1 MKHSEPSQDTTQ
13 DGAEQL
19 DGSTPQPSA
28 IAPPD
33 ESVME
38 DEAIAREPNLSGGQ
52 RKWLMIV
59 AAIALLITA
68 GLGWRWWQGRSA
80 QSSAAAGGP
89 PVPRVKLSEVRSVTV
104 DETSEYVAR
113 LDSPR
118 SVTLRPQIEGRVSQI
133 FAEEGDRVAA
143 GTPILQV
150 NPEEQAAAVSGV
162 SAAADAARSE
172 VENARGTLASLEAE
186 RVSKLADVQFNQREY
201 ERYASLAAQGAVSR
215 QIRDQYTNRI
225 QTARASLAATN
236 KQIQAQRATVA
247 RSEKAVRQAQ
257 ANTQEQ
263 QVQLRYFKIAAPF
276 SGIVG
281 DIPVKIGDL
290 VDNSTQLAT
299 VTQNQSLNVDI
310 SVPIERAPQLRLG
323 MPVELLVQG
332 QRVGTSQVFFI
343 SPSTNSETQSVL
355 VKSRF
360 DNAKGQLRADS
371 FVQARVI
378 WNKRPGVLVPA
389 TAVTRLGGEAFVYV
403 AQRKQSPQGEAQLIA
418 QQKSIELG
426 QARGNNYQVIKGL
439 QPGEEII
446 TSGLL
451 NLRNGAPIVPES

>member
-1 MKHSEPSQDTTQ
+1 MKHSESQDTTPV
-13 DGAEQL
+13 GAEQF
-19 DGSTPQPSA
+19 DGNTPQPKVLAS
-28 IAPPD
+28 PD
-33 ESVME
+33 ESVTE
-38 DEAIAREPNLSGGQ
+38 DEAVAGAYSSKGQ
-52 RKWLMIV
+52 RKWIWIIG
-59 AAIALLITA
+59 AIALLIAA

-89 PVPRVKLSEVRSVTV
+89 PVPRVKLSEVRSATV
-104 DETSEYVAR
+104 DESSEYVAK

-133 FAEEGDRVAA
+133 FAEEGQRVAA

-150 NPEEQAAAVSGV
+150 NPEEQAAAVNSV
-162 SAAADAARSE
+162 SAAADAARAE
-172 VENARGTLASLEAE
+172 VENSKGTLASLEAE
-186 RVSKLADVQFNQREY
+186 RTSKLADVQFNQREY

-215 QIRDQYTNRI
+215 QVRDQYTNRI

-236 KQIQAQRATVA
+236 KQIQAQRATVTQ
-247 RSEKAVRQAQ
+247 SEKSVRQAQ

-276 SGIVG
+276 TGIVG
-281 DIPVKIGDL
+281 DIPVKLGDL
-290 VDNSTQLAT
+290 VDTSTQLAT
-299 VTQNQSLNVDI
+299 VTQNQFLNVNI

-323 MPVELLVQG
+323 LPVELIVQG

-343 SPSTNSETQSVL
+343 SPNTSSETQSVL

-378 WNKRPGVLVPA
+378 WNQRPGVLIPA
-389 TAVTRLGGEAFVYV
+389 TAVTRLAGQTFVYV
-403 AQRKQSPQGEAQLIA
+403 AQEKQSQGKSQFIA
-418 QQKSIELG
+418 QQKPVKLG
-426 QARGNNYQVIKGL
+426 DIRGNNYQVIKGL
-439 QPGEEII
+439 QPGDEII